1 MILYA
6 DTSALVK
13 YYIQEE
19 DSAAV
24 LGWMLA
30 ADSIGMNVITRAE
43 MAAVFARIH
52 RTSVQLRPIGESLS
66 SKFTADWSGY
76 MRLRVDEKTVE
87 RAEAYAWQYGLRG
100 YDAVHLAS
108 AVLWREALGEPVTLA
123 TYDRQLWD
131 AAGQVGLAVL
141 PETW

>member
-13 YYIQEE
+13 YYIRE
-19 DSAAV
+19 DDSVAV
-24 LGWMLA
+24 LEWMRA
-30 ADSIGMNVITRAE
+30 ADVIGMNIITRAE
-43 MAAVFARIH
+43 IAAVFARIH
-52 RTSVQLRPIGESLS
+52 RTAVQIRPEGELLS
-66 SKFTADWSGY
+66 TKFTTDWYQY

-100 YDAVHLAS
+100 YDAIHLAS
-108 AVLWREALGEPVTLA
+108 AVLWQEALGLPVTLA

-131 AAGQVGLAVL
+131 AARSVGLRVL
-141 PETW
+141 PEA